1 MGAGDRLH
9 RRIVSRRAGCEI
21 AGDDGVAGV
30 VSSRVTTAVPTKE
43 RVWAKGKV
51 IHIHALERHTDL
63 RALNFFCDWLLRNPN
78 AKEIIFVFEDG
89 FRIFPNAMAPLA
101 ALLCF
106 LESVGINA
114 KIHNNHASIAECAVF
129 EPVQSIPCEQRSD
142 PSNLVWEYRDS
153 NELEFLIDLVVSNLY
168 RKVSSQKNTLLALEY
183 CLSEI
188 MDNVLRHSKDQAGFF
203 MYTLQRDNQRISISV
218 ADQGIGIHRS
228 FANTVYHPVS
238 ASDAIT
244 LAMRKG
250 VTSSPDGAGNGLWT
264 TTEII
269 TKNTGQLT
277 ITSGGGAIY
286 YNKSIEKTNSY
297 DDIPTIDPRWP
308 GTNLDFQLDFH
319 SDVDFKS
326 LWGDLPSPVNTRT
339 ERLENSEDE
348 VVLRIKEQS
357 FGTSTRESG
366 KEIRVLAAN
375 LLRTQERDVLLDFS
389 DVTMVSS
396 SYADE
401 LVAKILADH
410 SIAGVSTRLHVFGAN
425 STVNLIISDA
435 VRSRKK
441 LR

>member
-1 MGAGDRLH
+1 M
-9 RRIVSRRAGCEI
+9 
-21 AGDDGVAGV
+21 
-30 VSSRVTTAVPTKE
+30 TTTVPIKE
-43 RVWAKGKV
+43 RVWAKGKI
-51 IHIHALERHTDL
+51 IHINALERHTDL
-63 RALNFFCDWLLRNPN
+63 RTLNFHCDWLLQNPN

-101 ALLCF
+101 ALFCF
-106 LESVGINA
+106 LESVGIKA
-114 KIHNNHASIAECAVF
+114 KIYNNHVSIAECAVF
-129 EPVQSIPCEQRSD
+129 EPLQCISSEQRSD

-153 NELEFLIDLVVSNLY
+153 NELEFLINLVITNLY
-168 RKVSSQKNTLLALEY
+168 RKVASQKNTLLALEY

-218 ADQGIGIHRS
+218 ADQGIGIQRS
-228 FANTVYHPVS
+228 FADTVYCPVS

-244 LAMRKG
+244 MAMRKG

-286 YNKSIEKTNSY
+286 YNKSIEKTDSY
-297 DDIPTIDPRWP
+297 DDIPTIDPGWP
-308 GTNLDFQLDFH
+308 GTNLDFQLDFQN
-319 SDVDFKS
+319 DVDFKS

-366 KEIRVLAAN
+366 KEVRVLAAN
-375 LLRTQERDVLLDFS
+375 LLRTQERGVLLDFS

-401 LVAKILADH
+401 LVAKLVIDH
-410 SIAGVSTRLHVFGAN
+410 SIVNIGSRLRIFGAN
-425 STVNLIISDA
+425 STVDLIISDA
-435 VRSRKK
+435 VRSRTKPQ
-441 LR
+441 